1 MEPRN
6 RGGVSFLIA
15 LALSGTLFAAC
26 EGDAS
31 PPAQRPPE
39 APAPRPTSRSASPA
53 GAGSGSEP
61 PPPQPPAG
69 APGER
74 VTRTFQLSI
83 LSRGS
88 GVPAAAKE
96 AAQQVQKL
104 VDADRAR
111 GIRVTVE
118 TTRIGIEGERRMCV
132 TYQNAREGGRMFERV
147 RALVKG
153 VDLVNL
159 VEGPCTTSPAASP
172 KKEEPS

>member
-1 MEPRN
+1 M
-6 RGGVSFLIA
+6 
-15 LALSGTLFAAC
+15 
-26 EGDAS
+26 
-31 PPAQRPPE
+31 
-39 APAPRPTSRSASPA
+39 
-53 GAGSGSEP
+53 
-61 PPPQPPAG
+61 
-69 APGER
+69 
-74 VTRTFQLSI
+74 TRTFQLSI

-111 GIRVTVE
+111 GIQVTVE

-132 TYQNAREGGRMFERV
+132 TYQSAREGGRMFERV

-159 VEGPCTTSPAASP
+159 VEGPCTTPPAASP
-172 KKEEPS
+172 KKEDPS

>member
-1 MEPRN
+1 VP
-6 RGGVSFLIA
+6 A
-15 LALSGTLFAAC
+15 P
-26 EGDAS
+26 
-31 PPAQRPPE
+31 PPAATPPS
-39 APAPRPTSRSASPA
+39 T
-53 GAGSGSEP
+53 GAR
-61 PPPQPPAG
+61 
-69 APGER
+69 GER
-74 VTRTFQLSI
+74 VTRAFQLSI

-88 GVPAAAKE
+88 GVPVAAKE

-111 GIRVTVE
+111 GLQVTVE

-132 TYQNAREGGRMFERV
+132 TYESAPDGDRMFRRV

-159 VEGPCTTSPAASP
+159 VEGPCTTPPAPSP

>member
-1 MEPRN
+1 M
-6 RGGVSFLIA
+6 
-15 LALSGTLFAAC
+15 
-26 EGDAS
+26 
-31 PPAQRPPE
+31 
-39 APAPRPTSRSASPA
+39 
-53 GAGSGSEP
+53 
-61 PPPQPPAG
+61 
-69 APGER
+69 
-74 VTRTFQLSI
+74 TRTFQLSI